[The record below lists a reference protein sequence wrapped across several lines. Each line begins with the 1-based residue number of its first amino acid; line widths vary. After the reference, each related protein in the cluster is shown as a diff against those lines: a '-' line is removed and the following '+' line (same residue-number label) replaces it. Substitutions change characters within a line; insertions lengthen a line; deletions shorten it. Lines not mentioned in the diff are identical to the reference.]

1 MNRAAQYES
10 KQKKALD
17 LLGRIRGSSGSSSRG
32 LKISDDSS
40 HIEITSSSLS
50 SSSLSSS
57 LSSSSSSSTTS
68 SMQNVVS
75 PDNGSASAMTG
86 VSHIKQHESLK
97 GDPSLLLTDDDSDLY
112 YSANSLPLE
121 VLCNGSRSSSVNDDD
136 DDEDE
141 QDRSSDPLD
150 DEELIKVCI
159 IVVGDVCISCW

>member
-40 HIEITSSSLS
+40 GIEITSSSLS
-50 SSSLSSS
+50 SSSSSS
-57 LSSSSSSSTTS
+57 LSSSSSSFTTS
-68 SMQNVVS
+68 SMKNVVS
-75 PDNGSASAMTG
+75 PDNDSASAMAG

-97 GDPSLLLTDDDSDLY
+97 GDPSLLFTDADSDLY

>member
-17 LLGRIRGSSGSSSRG
+17 LLGCIRGSSGSSSRG

-40 HIEITSSSLS
+40 RIEIT
-50 SSSLSSS
+50 SSS

-68 SMQNVVS
+68 SMKNVVS
-75 PDNGSASAMTG
+75 PDNDSASAMAG
-86 VSHIKQHESLK
+86 VSHIKQHGPLK
-97 GDPSLLLTDDDSDLY
+97 GDPSSLFTDDDSYLY
-112 YSANSLPLE
+112 SNSNDSCNSLPLGD
-121 VLCNGSRSSSVNDDD
+121 GSSSSSVNDDDDDDDD

-141 QDRSSDPLD
+141 QDRSSDPLN